1 MTWFLHIPIN
11 VFFLEKSATMD
22 GDLGGWARKKSCDIN
37 EGPGYIYC
45 ISGWNK
51 VSILCCVYCTKLYV
65 YPWQKFKMVFFM
77 KCIFFGQISNNDCIN
92 MYIVNFLFWLYA
104 WLTFFSGCIYGL
116 NFILVYRITDKNIK
130 YNGDG
135 TSSLWRRYSEF
146 ELLQNYLSITYPY
159 IVVPPLPEKKVST
172 FICTHSF
179 IQITGF

>member
-1 MTWFLHIPIN
+1 MEISVAEPEKRVVTSMKVQDTFIVYLVETRL
-11 VFFLEKSATMD
+11 VF
-22 GDLGGWARKKSCDIN
+22 CVV
-37 EGPGYIYC
+37 
-45 ISGWNK
+45 
-51 VSILCCVYCTKLYV
+51 VSTVQNCMLTHDRNSK
-65 YPWQKFKMVFFM
+65 WFFM
-77 KCIFFGQISNNDCIN
+77 KCIFFWQISNIDCIN
-92 MYIVNFLFWLYA
+92 MYMVNIFFWLYI
-104 WLTFFSGCIYGL
+104 WFKLY
-116 NFILVYRITDKNIK
+116 LVYRITDKNIK

>member
-1 MTWFLHIPIN
+1 
-11 VFFLEKSATMD
+11 MD
-22 GDLGGWARKKSCDIN
+22 GDLGGWARKKSCDVN

-65 YPWQKFKMVFFM
+65 YPWQKFKMVFYEVY
-77 KCIFFGQISNNDCIN
+77 FFWQISNIDRIN
-92 MYIVNFLFWLYA
+92 MYMVNFFIWLYA

>member
-1 MTWFLHIPIN
+1 MEISVAEPEKRVVTSMKVQDTFIVYLVETRL
-11 VFFLEKSATMD
+11 VF
-22 GDLGGWARKKSCDIN
+22 CVV
-37 EGPGYIYC
+37 
-45 ISGWNK
+45 
-51 VSILCCVYCTKLYV
+51 VSTVQNCMFTHDRNSK
-65 YPWQKFKMVFFM
+65 WFFM
-77 KCIFFGQISNNDCIN
+77 KCIFFWQISNNDCIN
-92 MYIVNFLFWLYA
+92 MYMVNFFIWLYA

-179 IQITGF
+179 IQITRF

>member
-1 MTWFLHIPIN
+1 
-11 VFFLEKSATMD
+11 MD
-22 GDLGGWARKKSCDIN
+22 GDLGGWARKKSCDVN

-51 VSILCCVYCTKLYV
+51 VSILCCCVYCTKLYV
-65 YPWQKFKMVFFM
+65 YPWQKFKMVFYEVY
-77 KCIFFGQISNNDCIN
+77 FFLTNIKHWLYLN
-92 MYIVNFLFWLYA
+92 MYMVNFFILAVCMVNIFFWLYL
-104 WLTFFSGCIYGL
+104 WFKLY
-116 NFILVYRITDKNIK
+116 LVYRITDKNIK

>member
-1 MTWFLHIPIN
+1 MEISVAEPEKRVVTSMKVQDTFIVYLVETRL
-11 VFFLEKSATMD
+11 VF
-22 GDLGGWARKKSCDIN
+22 CVV
-37 EGPGYIYC
+37 
-45 ISGWNK
+45 
-51 VSILCCVYCTKLYV
+51 VSTVQNCMFTHDRNSK
-65 YPWQKFKMVFFM
+65 WFFM
-77 KCIFFGQISNNDCIN
+77 KCIFFWQISNNDCIN
-92 MYIVNFLFWLYA
+92 MYMVNFFIWLYA

>member
-1 MTWFLHIPIN
+1 MLLCLLYKIVCLPMTEIQN
-11 VFFLEKSATMD
+11 
-22 GDLGGWARKKSCDIN
+22 G
-37 EGPGYIYC
+37 
-45 ISGWNK
+45 
-51 VSILCCVYCTKLYV
+51 
-65 YPWQKFKMVFFM
+65 FFM
-77 KCIFFGQISNNDCIN
+77 KCIFFLQISNIDCRN
-92 MYIVNFLFWLYA
+92 MYMVNFFIWLYA

>member
-1 MTWFLHIPIN
+1 MEISVAEPEKRVVTSMKVQDTFIVYLVETRLVFCVVVSTVQNCMFTHDRNSKWFFSWS
-11 VFFLEKSATMD
+11 VFFF
-22 GDLGGWARKKSCDIN
+22 W
-37 EGPGYIYC
+37 
-45 ISGWNK
+45 
-51 VSILCCVYCTKLYV
+51 
-65 YPWQKFKMVFFM
+65 
-77 KCIFFGQISNNDCIN
+77 QISNIDHIN
-92 MYIVNFLFWLYA
+92 MYMVNFFIWLYA

>member
-1 MTWFLHIPIN
+1 MAEPEKRVVTSMKVQDTFIVYLVETRL
-11 VFFLEKSATMD
+11 VF
-22 GDLGGWARKKSCDIN
+22 CVV
-37 EGPGYIYC
+37 
-45 ISGWNK
+45 
-51 VSILCCVYCTKLYV
+51 VSTVQNCMFTHDRNSK
-65 YPWQKFKMVFFM
+65 WFFM
-77 KCIFFGQISNNDCIN
+77 KCIFFLQISNIDRIN
-92 MYIVNFLFWLYA
+92 MYMVNFFILAVCMVNIFIWLYA
-104 WLTFFSGCIYGL
+104 WLTFLFGCIYGL

>member
-1 MTWFLHIPIN
+1 MEISVAEPEKRVVTSMKVQDTFIVYLVETRL
-11 VFFLEKSATMD
+11 VF
-22 GDLGGWARKKSCDIN
+22 CVV
-37 EGPGYIYC
+37 
-45 ISGWNK
+45 
-51 VSILCCVYCTKLYV
+51 VSTVQNCMFTHDRNSK
-65 YPWQKFKMVFFM
+65 WFFM
-77 KCIFFGQISNNDCIN
+77 KCIFFWQISNNDCIN
-92 MYIVNFLFWLYA
+92 MYMVNFFIWLYA

-172 FICTHSF
+172 FICTRSF

>member
-1 MTWFLHIPIN
+1 MEISVAEPEKRVVTSMKVQDTFIVYLVETRLVFCVVVSTVQNCMFTHDRNSKWFFYE
-11 VFFLEKSATMD
+11 VYFFLTNIKH
-22 GDLGGWARKKSCDIN
+22 W
-37 EGPGYIYC
+37 
-45 ISGWNK
+45 
-51 VSILCCVYCTKLYV
+51 LYL
-65 YPWQKFKMVFFM
+65 
-77 KCIFFGQISNNDCIN
+77 N
-92 MYIVNFLFWLYA
+92 MYMVNFFILAVCMVNIFFWLYI
-104 WLTFFSGCIYGL
+104 WFKLY
-116 NFILVYRITDKNIK
+116 LVYRITDKNIK

>member
-1 MTWFLHIPIN
+1 MEISVAEPEKRVVTSMKVQDTFIVYLVETRLVFCVVVSTVQNCMFTHDRNSKWFFYE
-11 VFFLEKSATMD
+11 VYFFF
-22 GDLGGWARKKSCDIN
+22 W
-37 EGPGYIYC
+37 
-45 ISGWNK
+45 
-51 VSILCCVYCTKLYV
+51 
-65 YPWQKFKMVFFM
+65 
-77 KCIFFGQISNNDCIN
+77 QISNNDCIN
-92 MYIVNFLFWLYA
+92 MYMVNFFIWLYA

>member
-1 MTWFLHIPIN
+1 MEISVAEPEKRVVTSMKVQDTFIVYLVETRL
-11 VFFLEKSATMD
+11 VF
-22 GDLGGWARKKSCDIN
+22 CVV
-37 EGPGYIYC
+37 
-45 ISGWNK
+45 
-51 VSILCCVYCTKLYV
+51 VSTVQNCMFTHDRNSK
-65 YPWQKFKMVFFM
+65 WFFM
-77 KCIFFGQISNNDCIN
+77 KCIFFWQISNNDCIN
-92 MYIVNFLFWLYA
+92 MYMVNFFIWLYA
-104 WLTFFSGCIYGL
+104 WLTFFSCCIYGL

>member
-22 GDLGGWARKKSCDIN
+22 GDLGGWARKKSCDVN

-51 VSILCCVYCTKLYV
+51 VSILCCCVYCTKLV
-65 YPWQKFKMVFFM
+65 CLPMTEIQNGFLWSVF
-77 KCIFFGQISNNDCIN
+77 FFGQISNIDCRN
-92 MYIVNFLFWLYA
+92 MYMVNIFFWLYI
-104 WLTFFSGCIYGL
+104 WFKFY
-116 NFILVYRITDKNIK
+116 LVYRITDKNIK

>member
-1 MTWFLHIPIN
+1 MEISVAEPEKRVVTSMKVQDTFIVYLVETRL
-11 VFFLEKSATMD
+11 VF
-22 GDLGGWARKKSCDIN
+22 CVV
-37 EGPGYIYC
+37 
-45 ISGWNK
+45 
-51 VSILCCVYCTKLYV
+51 VSTVQNCMFTLDRNSK
-65 YPWQKFKMVFFM
+65 WFFM
-77 KCIFFGQISNNDCIN
+77 KCIFFWQIFNIDCIN
-92 MYIVNFLFWLYA
+92 MYMVNFFIWLYA
-104 WLTFFSGCIYGL
+104 WLTFFYGCIYSL

>member
-1 MTWFLHIPIN
+1 MEISVAEPEKRVVTSMKVQDTFIVYLVETRL
-11 VFFLEKSATMD
+11 VF
-22 GDLGGWARKKSCDIN
+22 CVV
-37 EGPGYIYC
+37 
-45 ISGWNK
+45 
-51 VSILCCVYCTKLYV
+51 VSTVQNCMFTHDRNSK
-65 YPWQKFKMVFFM
+65 WFFM
-77 KCIFFGQISNNDCIN
+77 KCIFFWQISNNDWIN
-92 MYIVNFLFWLYA
+92 MYMVNFFIWLYA

>member
-1 MTWFLHIPIN
+1 MEISVAEPEKRVVTSMKVQDTFIVYLVETRL
-11 VFFLEKSATMD
+11 VF
-22 GDLGGWARKKSCDIN
+22 CVV
-37 EGPGYIYC
+37 
-45 ISGWNK
+45 
-51 VSILCCVYCTKLYV
+51 VSTVQNCMFTHDRNSK
-65 YPWQKFKMVFFM
+65 WFFM
-77 KCIFFGQISNNDCIN
+77 KCIFFWQISNIDCIN
-92 MYIVNFLFWLYA
+92 MYMVNFFIWLYA

>member
-1 MTWFLHIPIN
+1 MEISVAEPEKRVVTSMKVQDTFIVYLVETRL
-11 VFFLEKSATMD
+11 VF
-22 GDLGGWARKKSCDIN
+22 CVV
-37 EGPGYIYC
+37 
-45 ISGWNK
+45 
-51 VSILCCVYCTKLYV
+51 VSTVQNCMFTHDRNSK
-65 YPWQKFKMVFFM
+65 WFFM
-77 KCIFFGQISNNDCIN
+77 KCIFFLQISNIDRIN
-92 MYIVNFLFWLYA
+92 MYMVNFFILAVCMVNIFFWLYI
-104 WLTFFSGCIYGL
+104 WFKLY
-116 NFILVYRITDKNIK
+116 LVYRITDKNIK

>member
-1 MTWFLHIPIN
+1 
-11 VFFLEKSATMD
+11 
-22 GDLGGWARKKSCDIN
+22 
-37 EGPGYIYC
+37 
-45 ISGWNK
+45 
-51 VSILCCVYCTKLYV
+51 
-65 YPWQKFKMVFFM
+65 
-77 KCIFFGQISNNDCIN
+77 
-92 MYIVNFLFWLYA
+92 MYMVNFFILAVCMVNIFFWLYL
-104 WLTFFSGCIYGL
+104 WFKLY
-116 NFILVYRITDKNIK
+116 LVYRITDKNIK

>member
-1 MTWFLHIPIN
+1 MEISVAEPEKRVVTSMKVQDTFIVYLVETRL
-11 VFFLEKSATMD
+11 VF
-22 GDLGGWARKKSCDIN
+22 CVV
-37 EGPGYIYC
+37 
-45 ISGWNK
+45 
-51 VSILCCVYCTKLYV
+51 VSTVQNCMFTHDRNSK
-65 YPWQKFKMVFFM
+65 WFFM
-77 KCIFFGQISNNDCIN
+77 KCIFFWQISNIDSIN
-92 MYIVNFLFWLYA
+92 MYMVNFFIWLYA

-116 NFILVYRITDKNIK
+116 NYILVYRITDKNIK